1 MDKLFNIDLEHG
13 VFKILGITID
23 WDNINSAISFI
34 LFLALLFICMYLS
47 IKIGNKII
55 AKTVK
60 KQKNMR
66 FSLDD
71 KKAKTMGA
79 ILSSILRYT
88 VYFIGISTLVSR
100 LFGNIS
106 LTFAGIGGAAIG
118 FGAQSLVKDI
128 INGFF
133 ILFEDHFVVG
143 DYITV
148 DNMNGIVESIELRVT
163 KLKDFNGDLHVIPNG
178 MITKVTNHS
187 RNNMRF
193 MVDLDIA
200 YEEDTYKATEILK
213 EACESFKKDH
223 ENVVEGPNVTG
234 VVALKDSGVTLRVVG
249 KAKPMTQWDTEHALR
264 AYLKKI
270 LDVNNVEL
278 AYPVTRIMNYDAGK
292 EK

>member
-1 MDKLFNIDLEHG
+1 MGKLFSIDIKNG
-13 VFKILGITID
+13 VFKILGITITSS
-23 WDNINSAISFI
+23 NINSAISFI
-34 LFLALLFICMYLS
+34 IFLVVLFLAMYLS
-47 IKIGNKII
+47 IKIGNKVI

-88 VYFIGISTLVSR
+88 VYFIGISALLTK

-106 LTFAGIGGAAIG
+106 ITFAGIGGAAIG

-133 ILFEDHFVVG
+133 ILFEDQYVVG
-143 DYITV
+143 DYISV
-148 DNMNGIVESIELRVT
+148 DNMKGIVDSIELRVT
-163 KLKDFNGDLHVIPNG
+163 KLKDFNGDLHIIPNG

-193 MVDLDIA
+193 MVEMDIA

-213 EACESFKKDH
+213 EACESFKKEH
-223 ENVVEGPNVTG
+223 ENVVEGPNVVG

-249 KAKPMTQWDTEHALR
+249 KAKPMTQWDLETELR

-278 AYPVTRIMNYDAGK
+278 AYPVTRIVNYDLRK

>member
-1 MDKLFNIDLEHG
+1 MGKLFSIDIKNG
-13 VFKILGITID
+13 VFKILGITITSS
-23 WDNINSAISFI
+23 NINSAISFI
-34 LFLALLFICMYLS
+34 IFLVVLFLAMYLS
-47 IKIGNKII
+47 IKIGNKVI

-88 VYFIGISTLVSR
+88 VYFIGISALLTK

-106 LTFAGIGGAAIG
+106 ITFAGIGGAAIG

-133 ILFEDHFVVG
+133 ILFEDQYVVG
-143 DYITV
+143 DYISV
-148 DNMNGIVESIELRVT
+148 DNMKGIVDSIELRVT
-163 KLKDFNGDLHVIPNG
+163 KLKDFNGDLHIIPNG

-193 MVDLDIA
+193 MVEMDIA

-213 EACESFKKDH
+213 EACESFKKEH
-223 ENVVEGPNVTG
+223 ENVVEGPNVVG

-249 KAKPMTQWDTEHALR
+249 KAKPMTQWDLEPELR

-278 AYPVTRIMNYDAGK
+278 AYPVTRIVNYDLRK